1 MQKKNAVVGIDIG
14 GTFTKMGIVDREGQ
28 VLALER
34 FPSHAHE
41 PFDNFIEDLAGVYER
56 MKQQIA
62 ADIEIITVGVGAPDT
77 NCFTGV
83 MEHPPNFDWGEE
95 VPLAR
100 EIKGVF
106 KVPVFVNN
114 DANVAALGE
123 MQFGG
128 GKGLEH
134 LVVITLGTGLGSG
147 FVVNGQ
153 LHLGQDGMAGEIGHT
168 VAVINGRPC
177 KCGLRGCLEKYVSV
191 TGIRKNMEELLANS
205 DQESVLRG
213 KSFEELTGHEIN
225 EAASAGDELALA
237 AFEMTGGM
245 LGRALADVVAY
256 FNPEA
261 IFLTGGLAKAGDLL
275 LNPTRKH
282 MEQNLLHVYKGRVD
296 LLLSE
301 LVEREGAVLGAAA
314 LGWKMIEQ

>member
-1 MQKKNAVVGIDIG
+1 MQKKDAVVGIDIG

-34 FPSHAHE
+34 FPSHAYE

-100 EIKGVF
+100 EIEGVF
-106 KVPVFVNN
+106 IVPVFVNN

-134 LVVITLGTGLGSG
+134 LVVITL
-147 FVVNGQ
+147 
-153 LHLGQDGMAGEIGHT
+153 
-168 VAVINGRPC
+168 
-177 KCGLRGCLEKYVSV
+177 
-191 TGIRKNMEELLANS
+191 
-205 DQESVLRG
+205 
-213 KSFEELTGHEIN
+213 
-225 EAASAGDELALA
+225 
-237 AFEMTGGM
+237 
-245 LGRALADVVAY
+245 
-256 FNPEA
+256 
-261 IFLTGGLAKAGDLL
+261 
-275 LNPTRKH
+275 
-282 MEQNLLHVYKGRVD
+282 
-296 LLLSE
+296 
-301 LVEREGAVLGAAA
+301 
-314 LGWKMIEQ
+314 